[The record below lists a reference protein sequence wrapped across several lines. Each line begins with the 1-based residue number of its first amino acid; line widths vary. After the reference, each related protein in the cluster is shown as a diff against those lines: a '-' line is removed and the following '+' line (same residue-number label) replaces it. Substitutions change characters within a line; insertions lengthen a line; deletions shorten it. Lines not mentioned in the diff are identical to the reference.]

1 MEESI
6 SLFLDNENLPLNQYS
21 PLTLAFIGD
30 AVYELYVRSKLV
42 YDTNTSADTLHKRAV
57 KYVKASGQCDAFDR
71 IEAILTEEELRAFK
85 RGRNTKTNTKAKN
98 AGLAEYKKATGF
110 EALIGYIYVKKDV
123 ERLNQ
128 ILKLA
133 TGLE

>member
-6 SLFLDNENLPLNQYS
+6 GLFLKDENLPINQYS

-42 YDTNTSADTLHKRAV
+42 HDTNTSADTLHKRAV
-57 KYVKASGQCDAFDR
+57 KYVKASGQCDAFDK
-71 IEAILTEEELRAFK
+71 IEQLLTEEELKAFK

-110 EALIGYIYVKKDV
+110 EAMIGYMYLKKDT

-133 TGLE
+133 TELE